1 MTIGRLSKIPLMNE
15 EHLLGIA
22 GSFIA
27 VSDVKL
33 SGTGVSGIGI
43 G

>member
-1 MTIGRLSKIPLMNE
+1 MTIGRLSNIPLMNE
-15 EHLLGIA
+15 EHLFGIA

-27 VSDVKL
+27 VPDVKP
-33 SGTGVSGIGI
+33 SGTGVSGIDI